1 MGRQCIM
8 NQRINSLENEL
19 EADSLRLVNKYIS
32 AYTNINLWASFNNI
46 SRLNSRFKNLLHP
59 TKNELLLF
67 ELEFGANI
75 TGQYLRIINES
86 EK

>member
-1 MGRQCIM
+1 M

-32 AYTNINLWASFNNI
+32 AHMNINLWAVFNNVNEV
-46 SRLNSRFKNLLHP
+46 SSRFKNLLSP
-59 TKNELLLF
+59 TENELVLF

-75 TGQYLRIINES
+75 TEQYLRIINES